1 MRNSGGGSSLLLV
14 LIFLGLGFLAF
25 YLLQSGYLMMIGSML
40 NNSKAGLPEFSSTQI
55 PIISFATT
63 RPPGHIGDGFV
74 VGDMSLYVTGMARP
88 AGSQVAA
95 ASEFRSLA
103 SDEEYLDVEVSVNC
117 RTTNTSCRVA
127 ETDFGVRNASG
138 NEYSAEF
145 STGFSG
151 LNGLFKG
158 GEIAPG
164 QNMSGSVIF
173 IVHKADTGLVF
184 FYPRSFAFG
193 SNSASFWLGP

>member
-1 MRNSGGGSSLLLV
+1 MRNSGAGLFLRI
-14 LIFLGLGFLAF
+14 LIFLGLGVLAL
-25 YLLQSGYLMMIGSML
+25 YLIQIGYLVLIASL
-40 NNSKAGLPEFSSTQI
+40 LKNSKAGVPDFSSTQVGGMR
-55 PIISFATT
+55 FATT
-63 RPPGHIGDGFV
+63 RPPRHIGDGFV
-74 VGDMSLYVTGMARP
+74 VGDMALYVTGMTRP

-95 ASEFRSLA
+95 ASEFKSLA
-103 SDEEYLDVEVSVNC
+103 SDEEYLVVEVSVNC
-117 RTTNTSCRVA
+117 RATNTSCRIV
-127 ETDFGVRNASG
+127 ETDFGVRSASG

-173 IVHKADTGLVF
+173 AIHKADRGLVF
-184 FYPRSFAFG
+184 FYPRFFGFG
-193 SNSASFWLGP
+193 SNAASFLLGP

>member
-1 MRNSGGGSSLLLV
+1 MRNSGGGLVLRV
-14 LIFLGLGFLAF
+14 LIFLGLGVLALYLIQGGYLVLIG
-25 YLLQSGYLMMIGSML
+25 YLLK
-40 NNSKAGLPEFSSTQI
+40 NSKAGMPDFSSTQVTGM
-55 PIISFATT
+55 SFATT
-63 RPPGHIGDGFV
+63 RPPGRIGDGFV
-74 VGDMSLYVTGMARP
+74 VGDMALYVTGMTRP

-103 SDEEYLDVEVSVNC
+103 SDEEYLVVEVSVNC
-117 RTTNTSCRVA
+117 RSANASCRMV
-127 ETDFGVRNASG
+127 ETDFGVRSASG

-173 IVHKADTGLVF
+173 AIHKDDRGLVF
-184 FYPRSFAFG
+184 FYPRFFGFG
-193 SNSASFWLGP
+193 SNSASFLLGP

>member
-1 MRNSGGGSSLLLV
+1 MFLRV
-14 LIFLGLGFLAF
+14 LIFLGLGVLALYVIQGGYLVLIG
-25 YLLQSGYLMMIGSML
+25 YLLK
-40 NNSKAGLPEFSSTQI
+40 NSQAGMPNFSSTQVTGM
-55 PIISFATT
+55 SFATT

-74 VGDMSLYVTGMARP
+74 VGDMALYVTGMVRP
-88 AGSQVAA
+88 AGAQVAA

-103 SDEEYLDVEVSVNC
+103 SDEEYLVVEISVNC
-117 RTTNTSCRVA
+117 RSTNTSCRVG
-127 ETDFGVRNASG
+127 ETDFGVRSASG

-151 LNGLFKG
+151 LNGLFQG

-173 IVHKADTGLVF
+173 VIHKNDSGLVF
-184 FYPRSFAFG
+184 FYPRFFGFG
-193 SNSASFWLGP
+193 SNSASFLLGP